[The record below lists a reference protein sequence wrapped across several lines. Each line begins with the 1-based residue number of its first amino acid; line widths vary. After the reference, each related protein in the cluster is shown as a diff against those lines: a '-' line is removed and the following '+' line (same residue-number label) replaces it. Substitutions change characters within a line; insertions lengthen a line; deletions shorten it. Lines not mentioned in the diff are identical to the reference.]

1 MTEIL
6 IHPSAIVSP
15 KARLG
20 TGVRIGAFAVIAD
33 DVEIGDNTEI
43 QPLAVVHNGARI
55 GVECR
60 LFSGCVIAGE
70 PQDLKFKG
78 EPTLAII
85 GDRTVVRECSTVNR
99 GTAETSKTEIGAG
112 CLIMAYSHVA
122 HDCKVGDRVILSNCT
137 QLAGHVT
144 IEDWAIL
151 GGMAKV
157 VQFCSIG
164 AHSMI
169 GADVKITKDTP
180 PFALVGRD
188 PARIEGINKIGLRR
202 RNFTDDAIAA
212 IEQAYNAIFFSGR
225 NITDGINY
233 CRANKLDADPEVAK
247 ILSFIERS
255 KKGVLR

>member
-1 MTEIL
+1 MTGTQ
-6 IHPSAIVSP
+6 IHASAMVSP

-20 TGVRIGAFAVIAD
+20 TDIRVGAFAVIAD
-33 DVEIGDNTEI
+33 DVEIGDRTEI
-43 QPLAVVHNGARI
+43 QPHVVIHDGARI
-55 GVECR
+55 GTECR

-78 EPTLAII
+78 EPTLAFI
-85 GDRTVVRECSTVNR
+85 GGRTVVRECATINR
-99 GTAETSKTEIGAG
+99 GTAETGKTEVGEG

-157 VQFCSIG
+157 VQFCSVG

-180 PFALVGRD
+180 PFALVGRN
-188 PARIEGINKIGLRR
+188 PARIEGVNKIGLRR
-202 RNFTDDAIAA
+202 RNFTDEVIAV
-212 IEQAYNAIFFSGR
+212 IEQAYHAVFFSGR

-233 CRANKLDADPEVAK
+233 CRAQNLDAEPEVVK
-247 ILSFIERS
+247 ILSFIECS

>member
-1 MTEIL
+1 MTDTQ
-6 IHPSAIVSP
+6 IHHSAIVSP
-15 KARLG
+15 NARLG
-20 TGVRIGAFAVIAD
+20 TGIRIGAFTVIAD
-33 DVEIGDNTEI
+33 DVEIGDCTEI
-43 QPLAVVHNGARI
+43 QPHVVIHDGARI
-55 GVECR
+55 GAECR
-60 LFSGCVIAGE
+60 LFSGCIIAGE

-78 EPTLAII
+78 EPTLAFI

-99 GTAETSKTEIGAG
+99 GTAETGRTDIGTD

-151 GGMAKV
+151 GGMAKI

-169 GADVKITKDTP
+169 GAGVKITKDTP

-188 PARIEGINKIGLRR
+188 PARIEGVNKIGLRR
-202 RNFTDDAIAA
+202 RNFTDEAIAA
-212 IEQAYNAIFFSGR
+212 IEQAYDAIFFSGR
-225 NITDGINY
+225 NITDGVNY
-233 CRANKLDADPEVAK
+233 CRAYNLDAEPEVAK